1 MRSQAK
7 PFTLLEGGALPY
19 LIVPRGLKGW
29 SQFAIWVATVVPL
42 VAWVSYH
49 LKTVTDGSEI
59 AAGLFL
65 FGIGAAVWLFSGIWW
80 ALPRAE
86 LVRMVEVR
94 RRQQYARRA
103 QARQAAREQA
113 SG

>member
-1 MRSQAK
+1 MRTTAK
-7 PFTLLEGGALPY
+7 PFALIEGGVLPY
-19 LIVPRGLKGW
+19 MIRPRGWKGW
-29 SQFAIWVATVVPL
+29 AQFAFWIAAAMPL
-42 VAWVSYH
+42 VLWVSCH
-49 LKTVTDGSEI
+49 LKTAGDGSEL

-65 FGIGAAVWLFSGIWW
+65 FGIGAVVWLFAGIWW

-103 QARQAAREQA
+103 QARQAAREQQI
-113 SG
+113 G